1 MKIGLLGKKIGM
13 TQIFEADNRCVPV
26 TVVEAGPCPIV
37 HKKTEKTDGYDAI
50 QLGFGAQKL
59 HRLSKAMK
67 GHLKKAQVQAVSHL
81 KEVRTEGESEQK
93 VGEVLTVSVFKA
105 GQKVDVICFTK
116 GHGFQGVVKRHG
128 FSGGPASHGSM
139 SHRRGGSY
147 GQCQWPGE
155 VDKGHKM
162 PGRMGNARRT
172 IQNLKIVKILEK
184 KNLLLIKGNLPG
196 AKGATVLI
204 CSAKKVS
211 P

>member
-1 MKIGLLGKKIGM
+1 MNDRAGAC
-13 TQIFEADNRCVPV
+13 FDDRNRDAAVIRLKNLRH
-26 TVVEAGPCPIV
+26 TYFF
-37 HKKTEKTDGYDAI
+37 TEKAD
-50 QLGFGAQKL
+50 F
-59 HRLSKAMK
+59 HNS
-67 GHLKKAQVQAVSHL
+67 
-81 KEVRTEGESEQK
+81 
-93 VGEVLTVSVFKA
+93 
-105 GQKVDVICFTK
+105 
-116 GHGFQGVVKRHG
+116 
-128 FSGGPASHGSM
+128 
-139 SHRRGGSY
+139 GGSY

-184 KNLLLIKGNLPG
+184 KNLLLIKGSLPG